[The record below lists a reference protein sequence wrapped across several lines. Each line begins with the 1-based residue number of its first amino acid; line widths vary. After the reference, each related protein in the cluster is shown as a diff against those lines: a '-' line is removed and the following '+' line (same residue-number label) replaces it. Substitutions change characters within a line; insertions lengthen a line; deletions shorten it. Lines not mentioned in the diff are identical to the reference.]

1 MSLNEKTLKRLKS
14 LSNEEEKAK
23 KKLAEAKQKAKEL
36 EDSLMVD
43 FAKEVMTLLGTDD
56 LQEASRRANEKL
68 GHELLLY

>member
-68 GHELLLY
+68 GHEFNQ